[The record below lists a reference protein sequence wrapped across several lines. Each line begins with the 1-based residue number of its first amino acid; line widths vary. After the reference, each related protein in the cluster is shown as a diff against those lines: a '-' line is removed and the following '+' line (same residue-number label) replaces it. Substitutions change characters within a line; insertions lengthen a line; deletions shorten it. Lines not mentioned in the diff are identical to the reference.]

1 MSVSVTGAEELRA
14 KMIQLGEQMEQAAEE
29 GVFITAQDVRTYAI
43 KSIQEQSPGRVVTRS
58 RQGGGVYPHVAAAE
72 GEAPN
77 TDTGKLVSSIAAEK
91 TGNAEYEVGTNIDYG
106 EFLEMGTV
114 NMRPR
119 PWLIP
124 ALNARSDNLLKNI
137 EKAADIRIRKMT
149 K

>member
-1 MSVSVTGAEELRA
+1 MSVQVTGAQELKA
-14 KMIQLGEQMEQAAEE
+14 KMLKLGSQMEQAAEE

-43 KSIQEQSPGRVVTRS
+43 KSIQDQSPGQVVTRS

-72 GEAPN
+72 GQAPN
-77 TDTGKLVSSIAAEK
+77 TDTGRLVSSIAAEK
-91 TGNAEYEVGTNIDYG
+91 LGDASYEVGTGLNYG

-114 NMRPR
+114 KMRPR

-124 ALNARSDNLLKNI
+124 ALNANSDNLLKNI

>member
-1 MSVSVTGAEELRA
+1 MSVQVTGAEELKA
-14 KMIQLGEQMEQAAEE
+14 KMLKLGSQMEQAAEE
-29 GVFITAQDVRTYAI
+29 GVFITAQDVRTHAI
-43 KSIQEQSPGRVVTRS
+43 KSIQDQSPGAVVTRS
-58 RQGGGVYPHVAAAE
+58 RQGGGVYTHVAAAE
-72 GEAPN
+72 GQAPN
-77 TDTGKLVSSIAAEK
+77 TDTGRLVSSIAAEK
-91 TGNAEYEVGTNIDYG
+91 VGGGEYEVGTGLNYG

-124 ALNARSDNLLKNI
+124 ALEFHRNDLLKNI

>member
-1 MSVSVTGAEELRA
+1 MSVQVTGAQELKA
-14 KMIQLGEQMEQAAEE
+14 KMLKLGSQMEQAAEE

-43 KSIQEQSPGRVVTRS
+43 KSIQDQSPGQVVTRS
-58 RQGGGVYPHVAAAE
+58 RQGGGTYPHVAAAE
-72 GEAPN
+72 GQAPN
-77 TDTGKLVSSIAAEK
+77 TDTGRLVSSIATEK
-91 TGNAEYEVGTNIDYG
+91 LGNANYEVGTGLSYG

-124 ALNARSDNLLKNI
+124 ALNANSDNLLKNI